1 MHNYPKRLIE
11 VDLPIAEVSNQSR
24 REKTLRHGHI
34 STLHIWW
41 ARRPLASARAALL
54 GALLPDPADPECPAS
69 FVNSCGTWLKKFRDE
84 RGGEERDWRNP
95 MALRLGLLDFIAE
108 FANWDHADERIFLE
122 TARALVNA
130 AHEALG
136 GERGTRPLVVD
147 PFAGGGAIP
156 LEAVRIGADA
166 FASDLNPVPVLLNK
180 VILEYLPAFGQRL
193 IDRLRERANAV
204 LEEAQRTLAP
214 LYPRDANKAVPI
226 AYLWARTIQ
235 CEGPGCGVELPL
247 LRATQLSRKSP
258 VAHVLVSASGR
269 KVLTELVSGIEKRT
283 TATVSGGKAT
293 CVRCG
298 YTTSAKRV
306 KEQMTAV
313 FGGAN
318 TARLYAVLVEHN
330 GARSFRAPNRNDVA
344 AVAAA
349 TAAYADMQK
358 RRPGV
363 FPTEPINP
371 TRPYANTRG
380 ISGVT
385 RFGMRRFLDLYTAR
399 QAVAIVAFQDAI
411 HSSLDQKSA
420 ADKALDDAV
429 ETLLHLA
436 LDRLVMQNTS
446 LSRWNNTG
454 SKIEGLFSKQALQIL
469 WDFAESNPTHDVMAS
484 WPAAVQ
490 WVAKVLQS
498 NLILDHAGRVECA
511 SAETVPLPADSVDV
525 FCTDPPYFAAI
536 PYADLSDV
544 FYVWLKRGLRGRD
557 AAYFRDEL
565 VAKQRELIVT
575 NSATGPSGE
584 PKDEEF
590 FSQGMTQALAKAREI
605 TKPSGIACIVF
616 ADSSTTAWEAMLRAV
631 IEGGWVVTASWPV
644 DTEMQNRTR
653 AQASA
658 SLQSSIFLV
667 CRPRER
673 PDGQVETDSVGDWRD
688 VISAL
693 PGRIHEWMPRLAKEG
708 IVGADAIFACI
719 GPALEVFSR
728 YSRVEKSNGDV
739 VALSEYLE
747 HVWGA
752 VANEALS
759 TIFDGADSAGLE
771 PDARLTAM
779 WLWTVG
785 AGRPSTATEESENDA
800 ADEDDGSD
808 AKSSPVR
815 GYVLEFDAARKIAQG
830 LGAHLEELG
839 TLVEVKGETAR
850 LLSVA
855 ERARWL
861 FTDSTEVQR
870 RVVGRSTNGP
880 QGTLFSEAEMSKAAP
895 STSSEVGHNASSG
908 TTLDKVHQCMLLF
921 SAGRGEALKRFLTE
935 DGAGTDTRFWR
946 VAQSLSAL
954 YPPGTDEKRWVDGLL
969 ARRKSFNL

>member
-1 MHNYPKRLIE
+1 MQRYPKRLIE
-11 VDLPIAEVSNQSR
+11 VDLPIAAVSSHSR
-24 REKTLRHGHI
+24 REKMLRHGHI

-54 GALLPDPADPECPAS
+54 GALWPDPADPLCPVF
-69 FVNSCGTWLKKFRDE
+69 FVHACAKWLKAFRDA
-84 RGGEERDWRNP
+84 RGGQERDWQNP
-95 MALRLGLLDFIAE
+95 LELRAALLAFISE
-108 FANWDHADERIFLE
+108 FSNWDNSANRLFLE
-122 TARALVNA
+122 TSRALVVA
-130 AHEALG
+130 AHQALG
-136 GERGTRPLVVD
+136 GEVGTRPLVAD

-156 LEAVRIGADA
+156 LEALRVGADA

-180 VILEYLPAFGQRL
+180 VVLEYLPTFGQRL
-193 IDRLRERANAV
+193 VDQLREWGDAALVEANT
-204 LEEAQRTLAP
+204 TLAP
-214 LYPRDANKAVPI
+214 LYPRDANKAIPI
-226 AYLWARTIQ
+226 AYLWARTIR

-247 LRATQLSRKSP
+247 LRATQLSRNSP
-258 VAHVLVSASGR
+258 VAHIRVSASGR
-269 KVLTELVSGIEKRT
+269 KILTDLAAGTEKRSS
-283 TATVSGGKAT
+283 ATVSGGKAT
-293 CVRCG
+293 CPRCG
-298 YTTSAKRV
+298 YTTPAKRV
-306 KEQMTAV
+306 KEQMSAV
-313 FGGAN
+313 NGGAN
-318 TARLYAVLVEHN
+318 TARLFAVQVEQEGSRH
-330 GARSFRAPNRNDVA
+330 FRAPSKRDYEGL
-344 AVAAA
+344 AAA
-349 TAAYADMQK
+349 SGEFATLQEE
-358 RRPGV
+358 RPRA
-363 FPTEPINP
+363 FPEEPINP
-371 TRPYANTRG
+371 LRPYKNTVGVCIVTRIG
-380 ISGVT
+380 IS
-385 RFGMRRFLDLYTAR
+385 RFVDLYTHR
-399 QAVAIVAFQDAI
+399 QAVAIVRFQDAI
-411 HSSLDQKSA
+411 HTIREKGDSGNG
-420 ADKALDDAV
+420 ALDDAV

-490 WVAKVLQS
+490 WVAKVLQA
-498 NLILDHAGRVECA
+498 NLILDHTGRVERA
-511 SAETVPLPADSVDV
+511 SAEEVPLPSDSVDV
-525 FCTDPPYFAAI
+525 VCTDPPYFAAI
-536 PYADLSDV
+536 PYSDLSDV

-557 AAYFRDEL
+557 GAYFRDEL
-565 VAKQRELIVT
+565 VDKHRELIVT
-575 NSATGPSGE
+575 NSAKGPSGE
-584 PKDEEF
+584 VKDEEF
-590 FSQGMTQALAKAREI
+590 FAEGMTRALAKARDV
-605 TKPSGIACIVF
+605 TKPGGIACIVF
-616 ADSSTTAWEAMLRAV
+616 ADSSTAAWEAMLRAV
-631 IEGGWVVTASWPV
+631 IDGGWVVTASWPI

-658 SLQSSIFLV
+658 SLQSSIFLI

-673 PDGQVETDSVGDWRD
+673 PDGQLETDVVGDWRD

-693 PGRIHEWMPRLAKEG
+693 PGRIHEWMPRLADEG

-785 AGRPSTATEESENDA
+785 AGRPKATIEESDG
-800 ADEDDGSD
+800 DLEDDDEGEPKVIQTS
-808 AKSSPVR
+808 
-815 GYVLEFDAARKIAQG
+815 GYSLEFDAARKIAQG

-855 ERARWL
+855 ERSRWL
-861 FTDSTEVQR
+861 FTDSADQVASR
-870 RVVGRSTNGP
+870 AASRARKGP
-880 QGTLFSEAEMSKAAP
+880 QGTLFSEAEMSKVSAVAR
-895 STSSEVGHNASSG
+895 SEVGHNASSG
-908 TTLDKVHQCMLLF
+908 TTLDKVHQAMLLF

-935 DGAGTDTRFWR
+935 DGAGTDARFWR
-946 VAQSLSAL
+946 VAQSLAAL

>member
-1 MHNYPKRLIE
+1 LKHFPKRLIE
-11 VDLPIAEVSNQSR
+11 VDLPIAEVSRQSR

-41 ARRPLASARAALL
+41 ARRPLASVRAALL
-54 GALLPDPADPECPAS
+54 AALWPDPADPRCPAS
-69 FVNSCGTWLKKFRDE
+69 FVEACRTSLKSFRDA
-84 RGGEERDWRNP
+84 RGGLERDWQNREE
-95 MALRLGLLDFIAE
+95 LRQGLLVFIAD
-108 FANWDHADERIFLE
+108 FSNWDNADDRLFLE
-122 TARALVNA
+122 TARALVTA
-130 AHEALG
+130 AHMALG
-136 GERGTRPLVVD
+136 GENGTRPLVVD
-147 PFAGGGAIP
+147 PFAGGGSIP
-156 LEAVRIGADA
+156 LEAVRVGADA
-166 FASDLNPVPVLLNK
+166 FASDLNPIPVLLNK
-180 VILEYLPAFGQRL
+180 VVLEYLPTHGQRL
-193 IDRLRERANAV
+193 IDRFRERADAV
-204 LEEAQRTLAP
+204 LAEAQSTLAP
-214 LYPRDANKAVPI
+214 LYPRDPNKATPI
-226 AYLWARTIQ
+226 AYLWARVIR
-235 CEGPGCGVELPL
+235 CEGPGCGAELPL
-247 LRATQLSRKSP
+247 IRATQLSRKPP
-258 VAHVLVSASGR
+258 VMHIRIGAAGKR
-269 KVLTELVSGIEKRT
+269 ILTELLPGIERRS
-283 TATVSGGKAT
+283 TATVNGGKAT
-293 CVRCG
+293 CPRCG
-298 YTTSAKRV
+298 YTTPAKRV
-306 KEQMTAV
+306 KEQLGVAA
-313 FGGAN
+313 GGAN
-318 TARLYAVLVEHN
+318 TARLFAVLVEHD
-330 GARSFRAPNRNDVA
+330 GARTFRSPNKNDERAQAA
-344 AVAAA
+344 AVAASMKLER
-349 TAAYADMQK
+349 D
-358 RRPGV
+358 RPGV
-363 FPTEPINP
+363 FPSELINP

-385 RFGMRRFLDLYTAR
+385 RLGINRFIDLYTAR
-399 QAVAIVAFQDAI
+399 QAVAIVSFQDAI
-411 HSSLDQKSA
+411 HSPIEKQSA
-420 ADKALDDAV
+420 GSNALDEAV

-490 WVAKVLQS
+490 WVAKVLQA

-511 SAETVPLPADSVDV
+511 SAEAVPLPSNSVDLV
-525 FCTDPPYFAAI
+525 CTDPPYFAAI

-557 AAYFRDEL
+557 AAYFREEL
-565 VAKQRELIVT
+565 VDKHRELIVT
-575 NSATGPSGE
+575 NSAKGSSGE
-584 PKDEEF
+584 TKNEEF
-590 FSQGMTQALAKAREI
+590 FARGMTKALTRARDI
-605 TKPSGIACIVF
+605 TKPGGIACIVF

-631 IEGGWVVTASWPV
+631 IDGGWVVTASWPI

-673 PDGQVETDSVGDWRD
+673 SDGELETDLVGDWRD

-739 VALSEYLE
+739 VELNEYLE

-752 VANEALS
+752 VANEALA

-785 AGRPSTATEESENDA
+785 AGRPQAEEDESESEID
-800 ADEDDGSD
+800 DEDE
-808 AKSSPVR
+808 SSSKQSQPR
-815 GYVLEFDAARKIAQG
+815 GYALEFDTARKIAQG
-830 LGAHLEELG
+830 LGAHLEELE
-839 TLVEVKGETAR
+839 TLVEVKGDTAR
-850 LLSVA
+850 LLSVS
-855 ERARWL
+855 ERMRWL
-861 FTDSTEVQR
+861 FADAVDDVSHRARE
-870 RVVGRSTNGP
+870 RSKNSA
-880 QGTLFSEAEMSKAAP
+880 QGTLFSEAELIKGASSASAA
-895 STSSEVGHNASSG
+895 VGHNAAAG
-908 TTLDKVHQCMLLF
+908 TTLDRVHQAMLLF
-921 SAGRGEALKRFLTE
+921 SAGRGDALKRFLTE
-935 DGAGTDTRFWR
+935 DGIGVDARFWR

-954 YPPGTDEKRWVDGLL
+954 YPSGTDEKRWVDGLL

>member
-1 MHNYPKRLIE
+1 MQRYPKRLIE

-54 GALLPDPADPECPAS
+54 GALWLDPADPDCPAS
-69 FVNSCGTWLKKFRDE
+69 FVHACGTWLKKFRDA
-84 RGGEERDWRNP
+84 RGGQERDWRDP
-95 MALRLGLLDFIAE
+95 EALRLGLLHFIAE
-108 FANWDHADERIFLE
+108 FSNWDNADDRLFLE
-122 TARALVNA
+122 TARALVRA

-136 GERGTRPLVVD
+136 GESGTRPLVVD

-180 VILEYLPAFGQRL
+180 VILEYLPTYGQEL
-193 IDRLRERANAV
+193 VDRFRELGDAV
-204 LEEAQRTLAP
+204 LTVAQATLAP
-214 LYPRDANKAVPI
+214 LYPQDASRGVPI
-226 AYLWARTIQ
+226 GYLWARTIR

-247 LRATQLSRKSP
+247 IRATQLSRKSP
-258 VAHVLVSASGR
+258 QAYVRVIAVGR
-269 KVLTELVSGIEKRT
+269 KVLTELVAGVETRS
-283 TATVSGGKAT
+283 TATISGGKAT
-293 CVRCG
+293 CPRCG
-298 YTTSAKRV
+298 YTTPAKRV
-306 KEQMTAV
+306 REQMTAV
-313 FGGAN
+313 QGGAS
-318 TARLYAVLVEHN
+318 TARLFAVLVEQD
-330 GARSFRAPNRNDVA
+330 GARRFRVPSKKDEGALLA
-344 AVAAA
+344 ADRAFAALDEA
-349 TAAYADMQK
+349 
-358 RRPGV
+358 RPGV
-363 FPTEPINP
+363 FPTESVNP
-371 TRPYANTRG
+371 TRPHANTRG

-385 RFGMRRFLDLYTAR
+385 RFGMNRFIDLYTAR
-399 QAVAIVAFQDAI
+399 QAVAIVGFQDAI
-411 HSSLDQKSA
+411 HTVRKRLGGRNGK
-420 ADKALDDAV
+420 LDDAV

-446 LSRWNNTG
+446 LSRWDVSRMG
-454 SKIEGLFSKQALQIL
+454 IKGLFSKQALQIV
-469 WDFAESNPTHDVMAS
+469 WDFAEANPVGPSMVTWDSALVWIEKALE
-484 WPAAVQ
+484 A
-490 WVAKVLQS
+490 
-498 NLILDHAGRVECA
+498 NLVLDHAGRVER
-511 SAETVPLPADSVDV
+511 SNAEELPLPSDSVDV
-525 FCTDPPYFAAI
+525 ICTDPPYFAAI

-544 FYVWLKRGLRGRD
+544 FYVWLKRGLGGRD
-557 AAYFRDEL
+557 AAYFTEAL
-565 VAKQRELIVT
+565 VGKGRELIVT
-575 NSATGPSGE
+575 NSAKGPSGE
-584 PKDEEF
+584 VKDEEF
-590 FSQGMTQALAKAREI
+590 FAQGMTRALSRARDV
-605 TKPSGIACIVF
+605 TKPGGIACIVF

-631 IEGGWVVTASWPV
+631 LQAGWVVTASWPI
-644 DTEMQNRTR
+644 DTEMQERTR

-673 PDGQVETDSVGDWRD
+673 QDGQLDNDLVGDWRD
-688 VISAL
+688 VMSAL
-693 PGRIHEWMPRLAKEG
+693 PSRIHEWMPRLAKEG

-728 YSRVEKSNGDV
+728 YSSVEKSNGDV
-739 VALSEYLE
+739 VPLSEYLE

-785 AGRPSTATEESENDA
+785 AGRPLVESDGS
-800 ADEDDGSD
+800 ADDQDGDDDGDGKPSL
-808 AKSSPVR
+808 AR
-815 GYVLEFDAARKIAQG
+815 GYALEFDAARKIAQG

-850 LLSVA
+850 LLSVS

-861 FTDSTEVQR
+861 FTDAADEVAR
-870 RVVGRSTNGP
+870 RVVDRSRKGS
-880 QGTLFSEAEMSKAAP
+880 QGTLFSEAELAQSAAP
-895 STSSEVGHNASSG
+895 TRSEVGHNASAG
-908 TTLDKVHQCMLLF
+908 TTLDKVHQAMLLF

-935 DGAGTDTRFWR
+935 DGAGTDARFWR

-954 YPPGTDEKRWVDGLL
+954 YPSGTDEKRWVDGLL
-969 ARRKSFNL
+969 ARRKSFNV

>member
-1 MHNYPKRLIE
+1 MHPYPKRLIE
-11 VDLPIAEVSNQSR
+11 IDLPIAEVSRQSR

-54 GALLPDPADPECPAS
+54 AALWPDPADSLCPSS
-69 FVNSCGTWLKKFRDE
+69 FVEACAKWLKLFRDS
-84 RGGEERDWRNP
+84 RGGPERDWRNP
-95 MALRLGLLDFIAE
+95 EELREGLLAFIAE
-108 FANWDHADERIFLE
+108 FANWDHADDRLFLE

-130 AHEALG
+130 AHVALG
-136 GERGTRPLVVD
+136 GEYGTRPLVVD

-156 LEAVRIGADA
+156 LEAVRVGADA

-180 VILEYLPAFGQRL
+180 VILEYLPTHGQRL
-193 IDRLRERANAV
+193 IDAFREHADAV
-204 LEEAQRTLAP
+204 LGEASTSLAL

-226 AYLWARTIQ
+226 AYLWARTIH

-247 LRATQLSRKSP
+247 IRATQLSRKSP
-258 VAHVLVSASGR
+258 VAHVRIVAEGR
-269 KVLTELVSGIEKRT
+269 RILTELVNGVEKRS
-283 TATVSGGKAT
+283 TATSSGGKAT
-293 CVRCG
+293 CPRCG
-298 YTTSAKRV
+298 YTTPAKRV
-306 KEQMTAV
+306 KVQMTAAS
-313 FGGAN
+313 GGAN
-318 TARLYAVLVEHN
+318 TARLFAVLVEHT
-330 GARSFRAPNRNDVA
+330 GTRMFRSPNKNDEK

-349 TAAYADMQK
+349 VSAYDSLDK
-358 RRPGV
+358 RRPNV

-385 RFGMRRFLDLYTAR
+385 RFGMSRFIDLYTAR
-399 QAVAIVAFQDAI
+399 QAVAIVSFQDAI
-411 HSSLDQKSA
+411 HVTMSRNGVENA
-420 ADKALDDAV
+420 AVNEAV
-429 ETLLHLA
+429 ETLLQLA
-436 LDRLVMQNTS
+436 LDRLVFQNTS
-446 LSRWNNTG
+446 LSRWNSRG
-454 SKIEGLFSKQALQIL
+454 SNIEGLFSKQALQIV
-469 WDFAESNPTHDVMAS
+469 WDFGESNPTHPAMAS
-484 WPAAVQ
+484 WHGAVR
-490 WVAKVLQS
+490 WVEKVLEA
-498 NLILDHAGRVECA
+498 NIVLDHAGRVELA
-511 SAETVPLPADSVDV
+511 NAEETPLPSDSVDV
-525 FCTDPPYFAAI
+525 LFTDPPYFAAI

-557 AAYFRDEL
+557 ALYFQRALVEKEKEL
-565 VAKQRELIVT
+565 VVT
-575 NSATGPSGE
+575 NSAKGPSGE
-584 PKDEEF
+584 AKDEEF
-590 FSQGMTQALAKAREI
+590 FAHGMTRALSHARDI
-605 TKPSGIACIVF
+605 TKPDGIACIVF

-673 PDGQVETDSVGDWRD
+673 SDGQLETELVGDWRD
-688 VISAL
+688 VMSAL
-693 PGRIHEWMPRLAKEG
+693 PGRIHDWMPRLAKEG

-739 VALSEYLE
+739 VTLSEYLE

-785 AGRPSTATEESENDA
+785 AGRPNTAIEESEDDS

-808 AKSSPVR
+808 TKPSQVR
-815 GYVLEFDAARKIAQG
+815 GYLLEFDAARKIAQG

-870 RVVGRSTNGP
+870 RVIGRSTKGP
-880 QGTLFSEAEMSKAAP
+880 QGTLFSEAEMSKAEP
-895 STSSEVGHNASSG
+895 SPSSEVGHNASSG
-908 TTLDKVHQCMLLF
+908 TTLDKVHQSMLLF

-935 DGAGTDTRFWR
+935 DGTGTDTRFWR